1 MIAALRRERAMPCAM
16 TFCLEGLHRRPHA
29 AGRTR
34 ASPELPLV
42 AALVAVS
49 GLFFAA
55 PGLDLAAS
63 RVFASVAGGFPLADS
78 PVLLALR
85 DWNRALPA
93 WIALAVG
100 LVLLARGLA
109 SPGRA
114 AWLPRPSAV
123 LVVLGTYAL
132 APLGVVHLLK
142 NTFGRARPLDV
153 VAFGGDHVF
162 TAVWQVSQACARN
175 CSFSSGEAASA
186 AVLPVLVIVLPR
198 RWRLAAL
205 VLLVPFAV
213 AASVNRIAFGS
224 HFLSDVLVSWL
235 FVAIGSAVMQRL
247 MARRAAE
254 IDTRADAWVRAL
266 AKHLGAPVAAAR
278 SSFVPGA
285 LLRAPDGRLGAWHP
299 ARRRRRPHL
308 GARSST
314 IRDHSEAWLFRA
326 TSRRSFSPIPAASTL
341 PLS

>member
-1 MIAALRRERAMPCAM
+1 ML
-16 TFCLEGLHRRPHA
+16 
-29 AGRTR
+29 
-34 ASPELPLV
+34 LV
-42 AALVAVS
+42 AALLAVS

-63 RVFASVAGGFPLADS
+63 RVFASVAGGFPLSDS

-100 LVLLARGLA
+100 LVLLARGFA
-109 SPGRA
+109 SPGRTA
-114 AWLPRPSAV
+114 GLPRPSAV

-142 NTFGRARPLDV
+142 NTFGRARPHDV

-162 TAVWQVSQACARN
+162 TAVWQVSEACARN
-175 CSFSSGEAASA
+175 CSFASGEAASA
-186 AVLPVLVIVLPR
+186 AVLPVLVLLLPR
-198 RWRLAAL
+198 RWRPAAL
-205 VLLVPFAV
+205 VVLVPFAI
-213 AASVNRIAFGS
+213 AASVNRMAFGS

-235 FVAIGSAVMQRL
+235 FVAIGAAVMQRL
-247 MARRAAE
+247 VARRAAE
-254 IDTRADAWVRAL
+254 LDARADIRLRAL
-266 AKHLGAPVAAAR
+266 AGRLGALGAAAR
-278 SSFVPGA
+278 SSFIPGA

-314 IRDHSEAWLFRA
+314 IREHSEAWLFRA
-326 TSRRSFSPIPAASTL
+326 TSRRSFSPIPAAST
-341 PLS
+341 PPSS